1 MGSAD
6 VRGSVKKTCKF
17 LPILQEIER
26 KMKIFY
32 LFTSLLLALMTVSC
46 ATTQVATPV
55 ESSHTREEKSSRVD
69 SIYVRDSILIYIKG
83 DTIRETR
90 YRDVWRDRIVCDTVL
105 QCDTI
110 PQIVTV
116 EVEKKLTFWQGV
128 KQETWLF
135 FVICTLVSVVIYI
148 IRRFLRT
155 L

>member
-32 LFTSLLLALMTVSC
+32 LFTSLLFALMVVSC
-46 ATTQVATPV
+46 ATTKVAPV

-69 SIYVRDSILIYIKG
+69 SIYVRDSILVYIKG

-90 YRDVWRDRIVCDTVL
+90 YRDVWRDRFVCDTVF

-128 KQETWLF
+128 KQKTWLF

>member
-1 MGSAD
+1 
-6 VRGSVKKTCKF
+6 
-17 LPILQEIER
+17 
-26 KMKIFY
+26 MKIFY
-32 LFTSLLLALMTVSC
+32 SFTSLLLVFITVSC
-46 ATTQVATPV
+46 ATTKVVAPV
-55 ESSHTREEKSSRVD
+55 ESSHTREEKSTRID
-69 SIYVRDSILIYIKG
+69 SVFVRDSILVYIKG

-90 YRDVWRDRIVCDTVL
+90 YRDVWRDRIVRDTVF

-155 L
+155 R

>member
-1 MGSAD
+1 
-6 VRGSVKKTCKF
+6 
-17 LPILQEIER
+17 
-26 KMKIFY
+26 MKIFY
-32 LFTSLLLALMTVSC
+32 LFTSLLLVFITVSC
-46 ATTQVATPV
+46 ATTKVVAPV
-55 ESSHTREEKSSRVD
+55 ESSHTREEKSTRID
-69 SIYVRDSILIYIKG
+69 SVFVRDSILVYIKG
-83 DTIRETR
+83 DTVRETR
-90 YRDVWRDRIVCDTVL
+90 YRNVWRDRIVRDTVF

-155 L
+155 R

>member
-1 MGSAD
+1 
-6 VRGSVKKTCKF
+6 
-17 LPILQEIER
+17 
-26 KMKIFY
+26 MKIFY
-32 LFTSLLLALMTVSC
+32 LFTNLLFALMVVSC
-46 ATTQVATPV
+46 ATTKVAPV

-69 SIYVRDSILIYIKG
+69 SIYVRDSILVYIKG

-90 YRDVWRDRIVCDTVL
+90 YRDVWRDRIVCDTVF

-128 KQETWLF
+128 KQETWPF
-135 FVICTLVSVVIYI
+135 FVICTLVFVAIYI

>member
-1 MGSAD
+1 
-6 VRGSVKKTCKF
+6 
-17 LPILQEIER
+17 
-26 KMKIFY
+26 MKIFY
-32 LFTSLLLALMTVSC
+32 FFTSLLFALMVVSC
-46 ATTQVATPV
+46 ATTKVAPV
-55 ESSHTREEKSSRVD
+55 ESSHTREEKISRID

-90 YRDVWRDRIVCDTVL
+90 YRDVWRDRIVRDTVF
-105 QCDTI
+105 QSDTI
-110 PQIVTV
+110 PKLVTI

-155 L
+155 R

>member
-1 MGSAD
+1 
-6 VRGSVKKTCKF
+6 
-17 LPILQEIER
+17 
-26 KMKIFY
+26 MKIFY
-32 LFTSLLLALMTVSC
+32 SFTSLLLVFITVSC
-46 ATTQVATPV
+46 ATTKVVAPV
-55 ESSHTREEKSSRVD
+55 ESSHTREEKSTRID
-69 SIYVRDSILIYIKG
+69 SVFVRDSILVYIKG
-83 DTIRETR
+83 DTVRETR
-90 YRDVWRDRIVCDTVL
+90 YRDVWRDRIVRDTVF

-155 L
+155 R